1 MEWHDYATRNA
12 ARGHTVVGTVKVLG
26 GVASPQL
33 GNDRDIL
40 VYLPPSYANEDRRYP
55 VIYMHD
61 GQNLFDQIASYAGE
75 WQVDETMEAA
85 ARLGLEAIVVGIP
98 NAGVERLHEYS
109 PFVDRRDNGGKGDH
123 YLAFITETVK
133 PIIDRELRTLPER
146 VCTGILG
153 SSMGGL
159 ISLYGFFRHPAVFG
173 FAGVMSPSLWFA
185 NRAIFAYLEKAPRVP
200 GKIYLDMGTKEGVSA
215 LGDVRRMQALLRRK
229 GYRPGQDLLYVE
241 EPGAYHQEA
250 AWARRLGPALRFLL
264 DYPAQ
269 AAQPRL
275 LDVRRRRAPRPA
287 GAPQAPTPPAG
298 LTS

>member
-1 MEWHDYATRNA
+1 MEWHDYAARNG

-40 VYLPPSYANEDRRYP
+40 VYLPPSYADEAKRYP

-61 GQNLFDQIASYAGE
+61 GQNLFDQHASYAGE

-85 ARLGLEAIVVGIP
+85 AQTGLEAIVVGIP

-133 PIIDRELRTLPER
+133 PCIDRELRTLPDR
-146 VCTGILG
+146 IHTGLLG

-159 ISLYGFFRHPAVFG
+159 ISLYGLFRHPEVFG
-173 FAGVMSPSLWFA
+173 FAGVMSPSLRFA
-185 NRAIFAYLEKAPRVP
+185 NRAIFAYLEKAPLVP
-200 GKIYLDMGTKEGVSA
+200 GKIYLDMGAKEGMGA
-215 LGDVRRMQALLRRK
+215 LGDARRMQALLRRK
-229 GYRPGQDLLYVE
+229 GYRTDHDLLYVE
-241 EPGAYHQEA
+241 EAGAYHQEA

-264 DYPAQ
+264 DYPGPR
-269 AAQPRL
+269 AQPRL
-275 LDVRRRRAPRPA
+275 IDARRRRPRITTA
-287 GAPQAPTPPAG
+287 ATG
-298 LTS
+298 